1 MENSIKNIHLLH
13 LENNNKELLELG
25 AKLYKRHSNITF
37 KVISFTDG
45 KKIIR
50 VVQGKN
56 STEKYLDK
64 KSLIEK
70 TKSFFNSFSDN
81 IKFENI
87 IVNAIVYEDHVINTI
102 TPDYLK
108 KELQKRNIRIKD
120 VQIATGLETSNISAW
135 VNGTRPMS
143 NIVRAM
149 FYFLLK
155 SN

>member
-13 LENNNKELLELG
+13 LENNDKERLEAG
-25 AKLYKRHSNITF
+25 AKLHKRNSNITF
-37 KVISFTDG
+37 KVISFKDG

-64 KSLIEK
+64 NSLIEK
-70 TKSFFNSFSDN
+70 TKTLFNSFSEN
-81 IKFENI
+81 IKFENL
-87 IVNAIVYEDHVINTI
+87 IVNAIVYEDHVINSI
-102 TPDYLK
+102 TPDFLK

-120 VQIATGLETSNISAW
+120 VQIAIGLEISNISAW

-143 NIVRAM
+143 TIVQAM
-149 FYFLLK
+149 FYFFLK